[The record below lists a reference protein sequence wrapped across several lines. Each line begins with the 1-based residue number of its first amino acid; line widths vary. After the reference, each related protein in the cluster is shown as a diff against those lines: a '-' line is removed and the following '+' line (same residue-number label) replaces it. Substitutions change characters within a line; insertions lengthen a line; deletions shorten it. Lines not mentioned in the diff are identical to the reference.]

1 MKKRVIS
8 TAFAPKAVGP
18 YSQAIEKNGIL
29 FVSGQLPIDPL
40 TGEFPSGGATECF
53 EQIFKNIKAILDE
66 AGYTFDDVVKTTV
79 FLTDMADFADLNEVY
94 SLYFDEPFPAR
105 AAFAVKELPK
115 QARAE
120 AEVIAIK

>member
-18 YSQAIEKNGIL
+18 YSQAVEKNGIL

-40 TGEFPSGGATECF
+40 TGEFPSGGAYECF
-53 EQIFKNIKAILDE
+53 DLIFKNIKAILDE
-66 AGYTFDDVVKTTV
+66 AEYSFEDVVKTTV

-115 QARAE
+115 NARAE

>member
-8 TAFAPKAVGP
+8 TPFAPKAVGP
-18 YSQAIEKNGIL
+18 YSQAVEKNGIL

-40 TGEFPSGGATECF
+40 TGEFPAGGAFECF
-53 EQIFKNIKAILDE
+53 DQIFKNIKAILEE
-66 AGYTFDDVVKTTV
+66 AGYDFQDVVKTTV
-79 FLTDMADFADLNEVY
+79 FLTDMNDFADLNEVY
-94 SLYFDEPFPAR
+94 SLYFDEPYPAR

-115 QARAE
+115 GARAE